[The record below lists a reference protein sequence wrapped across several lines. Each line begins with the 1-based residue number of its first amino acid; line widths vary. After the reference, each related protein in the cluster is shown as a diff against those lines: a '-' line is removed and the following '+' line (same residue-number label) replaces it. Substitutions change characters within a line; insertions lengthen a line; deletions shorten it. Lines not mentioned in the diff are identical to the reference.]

1 MTTLEEKIQDG
12 IIDIVKNHNMEIDEL
27 HYIRRGKEN
36 VLEIYVE
43 RSDLSSIDLDEI
55 VSLSEDISPR
65 LDELDLISDN
75 YCLDVSTSGA
85 DKPIKDL
92 KKFPF
97 LIGKYVQI
105 KLINPIKGLNTYEG
119 DLLEATDDKIVVGYK
134 EKTRSLKVE
143 IEIKNINKAKLTVK
157 V

>member
-85 DKPIKDL
+85 DKPIKDF

-119 DLLEATDDKIVVGYK
+119 DLLEATDDKIVIGYK

>member
-12 IIDIVKNHNMEIDEL
+12 IIYIVKNHNMEIDEL

-85 DKPIKDL
+85 DKPIKDF

>member
-85 DKPIKDL
+85 DKSIKDF

>member
-12 IIDIVKNHNMEIDEL
+12 IIDLVKNHNMEIDEL

-85 DKPIKDL
+85 DKPIKDF

>member
-27 HYIRRGKEN
+27 HYIRRGKEK

-85 DKPIKDL
+85 DKPIKDF

>member
-85 DKPIKDL
+85 DKPIKDF

-105 KLINPIKGLNTYEG
+105 KLINPSKGLNTYEG

>member
-55 VSLSEDISPR
+55 ASLSEDISPR

-85 DKPIKDL
+85 DKPIKDF

>member
-43 RSDLSSIDLDEI
+43 RSDLSSIELDEI

-85 DKPIKDL
+85 DKPIKDF

>member
-55 VSLSEDISPR
+55 VSLSEEISPR

-85 DKPIKDL
+85 DKPIKDF

-105 KLINPIKGLNTYEG
+105 KLINPIRGLNTYEG

>member
-85 DKPIKDL
+85 DKPIKDF
-92 KKFPF
+92 KKFLF

>member
-85 DKPIKDL
+85 DKPIKDF

>member
-43 RSDLSSIDLDEI
+43 RNDLSSIDLDEI

-85 DKPIKDL
+85 DKPIKDF

>member
-27 HYIRRGKEN
+27 HYIRRGKKN

-85 DKPIKDL
+85 DKPIKDF

>member
-27 HYIRRGKEN
+27 YYIRRGKEN

-85 DKPIKDL
+85 DKPIKDF

>member
-12 IIDIVKNHNMEIDEL
+12 IIDIVQNPNMEIDEL

-85 DKPIKDL
+85 DKPIKDF